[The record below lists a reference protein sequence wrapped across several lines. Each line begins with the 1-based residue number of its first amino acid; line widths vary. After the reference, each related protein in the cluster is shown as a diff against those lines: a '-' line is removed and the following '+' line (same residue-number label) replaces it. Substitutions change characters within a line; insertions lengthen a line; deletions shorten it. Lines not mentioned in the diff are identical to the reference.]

1 MAKGRLGQDGEKKAG
16 GDNPRTYRMAFT
28 VKVGYRPFSV
38 EGLTAMRV
46 HFWNWNGRETVV
58 IM

>member
-1 MAKGRLGQDGEKKAG
+1 MRLIQEFNKEAM
-16 GDNPRTYRMAFT
+16 GDNPRTYRMSFI
-28 VKVGYRPFSV
+28 VKAGSRPFSV